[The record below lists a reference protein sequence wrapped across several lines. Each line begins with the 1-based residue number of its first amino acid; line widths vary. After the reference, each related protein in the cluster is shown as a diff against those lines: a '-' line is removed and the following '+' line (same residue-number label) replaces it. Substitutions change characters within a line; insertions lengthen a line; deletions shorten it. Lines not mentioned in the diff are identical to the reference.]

1 MLRILKDTAEFQTAI
16 QSLEAQGLTPHKTP
30 AKNWDLE
37 LVRSFFADLDK
48 DAPVLDLGA
57 AGGVILNL
65 LHDSGH
71 TNLRG
76 VDLVAEPS
84 TFKMKLKKMFVPSTF
99 LARDFTDEGDI
110 TATPYED
117 NQFAAATCI
126 SVLEHDVDLPKF
138 FAECGRIIR
147 PGGKLLATFDYWED
161 FDNEA
166 DGPKAVCGLPWY
178 IFNRQTVGEMLE
190 LAKSNGFVPADG
202 ETDIPPCGETVVE
215 YANRH
220 YTFMAVGLV
229 KQG

>member
-1 MLRILKDTAEFQTAI
+1 MLRILKDPAEFQAAI
-16 QSLEAQGLTPHKTP
+16 RSLESNGLTPHKTP

-37 LVRSFFADLDK
+37 LVRAFLSEIDK

-76 VDLVAEPS
+76 IDLVAEPS
-84 TFKMKLKKMFVPSTF
+84 TFKMKLKKTFVPGTF
-99 LARDFTDEGDI
+99 LARDLTDEGDI
-110 TATPYED
+110 CATPYED
-117 NQFAAATCI
+117 NRFEAATCI
-126 SVLEHDVDLPKF
+126 SVLEHDVDLTRF

-147 PGGKLLATFDYWED
+147 PGGRLIATFDYWED

-166 DGPKAVCGLPWY
+166 DGPKAVCGLPWF

-190 LAKSNGFVPADG
+190 LAKTHGFTPADG

-215 YANRH
+215 YADRK
-220 YTFMAVGLV
+220 YTFMAMGLI
-229 KQG
+229 KRG